1 MKNRMDMDWRR
12 IVYFLP
18 VLLPVMFAAFGTVA
32 VALLLVGQFKTV
44 LVWPLGLLAAGG
56 VAFALYKYLPK
67 NEVTKVGFWSA
78 AFVLVV
84 TVAWMGVNAM
94 HSSQHV
100 YTNRDPGLY
109 VNGGIWLMNHERMQ
123 IPKLDVFREN
133 HGALTETTSGFNTSR
148 VNDREIY
155 TQGAHLLPAFMGLM
169 GRIGGEGLLLKTPA
183 LLAGLALLGL
193 YSFARMIT
201 RQRWAI
207 VATLAFAFSLP
218 AIYLAR
224 DAYSEMLATAF
235 VFSSLAVFM
244 TAVTADRKW
253 LWAIAGLM
261 AGVSQLVR
269 VDAILSMAGMVVA
282 ITVYLLLAK
291 KRERKVKLINVG
303 IFLVVMGVVA
313 IIGMLDLYLLAS
325 GYFSDLKR
333 HVLLELIGFG
343 GVIVAGGIVVA
354 LGWWTKLITKLDRV
368 TASWRE
374 KWAVILV
381 VLVGIYLALRPLW
394 MISRDDAMKTVKG
407 FTEMIQAS
415 LGQPL
420 DGLRTYGEQTV
431 NWLVWYIGPVLTIMA
446 VVGIALTAYKAMK
459 SKDIKW
465 VAMLGVVFGAA
476 VVYLN
481 NPAITP
487 DQIWASRRLVP
498 VILPGIALF
507 GVLGLQ
513 WLEERKKL
521 PFKIN
526 TVAAVS
532 VLGTL
537 AVVGPLF
544 ISAPF
549 LNDRTYVPALSQV
562 RSVCDNL
569 SEKDAVVWIGSA
581 SNILVQPTRGI
592 CGVPTAGSAP
602 QEKEVLAKVGASIRK
617 KGYRPVVGFSEDPV
631 KKMYVKSERDTK
643 LVSDILIQDY
653 ERTLLRPPRTVVNY
667 QNRVWLSIINEDGS
681 LSAIR

>member
-1 MKNRMDMDWRR
+1 MKNRMDIDWRR

-32 VALLLVGQFKTV
+32 VTLLLVGQFKTL
-44 LVWPLGLLAAGG
+44 LVWPLGLLVAVG

-67 NEVTKVGFWSA
+67 HEVTKAGFWSA
-78 AFVLVV
+78 AFILVI
-84 TVAWMGVNAM
+84 TMAWMGINAIY
-94 HSSQHV
+94 SSQHV

-123 IPKLDVFREN
+123 IPKLDVFSED
-133 HGALTETTSGFNTSR
+133 HGALTETTSGFSTSR
-148 VNDREIY
+148 INDREIY
-155 TQGAHLLPAFMGLM
+155 TQGAHMLPAFMGLM
-169 GRIGGEGLLLKTPA
+169 GRIGGEGVLLKTPA

-201 RQRWAI
+201 KQRWAI
-207 VATLAFAFSLP
+207 VATLAFALSLP

-244 TAVTADRKW
+244 TAVTVDRKW

-291 KRERKVKLINVG
+291 KRERRSKLINVG
-303 IFLVVMGVVA
+303 IFLAVMGVVA
-313 IIGMLDLYLLAS
+313 AIGMLDLYLLAS

-333 HVLLELIGFG
+333 HILLELIGFIAVVFA
-343 GVIVAGGIVVA
+343 GVTVVG
-354 LGWWTKLITKLDRV
+354 LGWWTKIIAKLDRA
-368 TASWRE
+368 TSAWRE

-381 VLVGIYLALRPLW
+381 VLISIYLALRPLW

-431 NWLVWYIGPVLTIMA
+431 NWLVWYIGPVLTVMA
-446 VVGIALTAYKAMK
+446 VVGVALTAYKAMK

-465 VAMLGVVFGAA
+465 IAMLGVVFGAA

-507 GVLGLQ
+507 GALGLQ

-526 TVAAVS
+526 AVAIVS
-532 VLGTL
+532 ILGTL

-562 RSVCDNL
+562 RSVCDSL
-569 SEKDAVVWIGSA
+569 SKKDAIVWIGSA
-581 SNILVQPTRGI
+581 SNILVQPTRGV

-602 QEKEVLAKVGASIRK
+602 QEKEVLAKVGASLRK

-631 KKMYVKSERDTK
+631 KKMYVKSETDTK

-667 QNRVWLSIINEDGS
+667 QNRVWLSVINKDGS